1 MKNVRYLFVLMSLL
15 FLVACGGDVA
25 DLTVEEYIEANNLE
39 TTELD
44 SGVHISID
52 RPGNNRKPNIN
63 STVVVNY
70 KGFLTNG
77 NVFDQRSNQEFQLAG
92 LIEGWRIGLKEIGE
106 GGSCTLV
113 IPPGAG
119 YGSSAN
125 GTIPANSVLV
135 FEMDLL
141 EVK

>member
-1 MKNVRYLFVLMSLL
+1 MKNIRNLFALMTVL
-15 FLVACGGDVA
+15 FLVSCGGEVA
-25 DLTVEEYIEANNLE
+25 DLTVDEYILENNLE

-44 SGVHISID
+44 KGVHISID
-52 RPGNNRKPNIN
+52 SEGNNRKPNIN

-77 NVFDQRSNQEFQLAG
+77 DVFDQRSNQEFQLAG

-119 YGSSAN
+119 YGSQARPS
-125 GTIPANSVLV
+125 IPANSVLV